1 VLDLDWL
8 DKALLWELFGNA
20 RASYQDLARKYE
32 LSFNAIKNRV
42 KKLEKVGA
50 IHEYTVELS
59 LAMLGLESIIVTI
72 ETDGSE
78 NIKSLINQIGK
89 QKPIRM
95 VTRIRNREYAAF
107 AFVAGA
113 TDFFE
118 LKMNLESLKAVT
130 KVTIHPILSTSP
142 YAPPKSKARSR
153 GQKID
158 FTQNQLRVLRCL
170 TEDVRMP
177 VGEIAKK
184 TSLTPRRISKILRE
198 LQEGGGVHFTIRMD
212 YLALGDINLELNIQ
226 YDEAKTGL
234 NEIGKWFQEHY
245 PRELWTVS
253 QVLDEPIIGISL
265 LVEDPT
271 KVGEIINIVREA
283 TFAESVDDYVITSQT
298 YVKMHYRDPS
308 QHHLDELFKE
318 AGL

>member
-1 VLDLDWL
+1 MLDLDWL

-20 RASYQDLARKYE
+20 RVSFQDLARKYE

-50 IHEYTVELS
+50 IEEYTVELS
-59 LAMLGLESIIVTI
+59 LAMLGLEPINIFI

-78 NIKSLINQIGK
+78 KIKSLIDQIGK
-89 QKPIRM
+89 LKPIRM
-95 VTRIRNREYAAF
+95 VTRIRNKKYSAF
-107 AFVAGA
+107 AFVVGT

-118 LKMNLESLKAVT
+118 LKMNLESLNPVT
-130 KVTIHPILSTSP
+130 KVTIHPVMNIAP
-142 YAPPKSKARSR
+142 QAPPKSKARSR
-153 GQKID
+153 GQKIV
-158 FTQNQLRVLRCL
+158 FTQNQLRVLKCL

-177 VGEIAKK
+177 VVEIAKK
-184 TSLTPRRISKILRE
+184 TNLTPRRISKILHE
-198 LQEGGGVHFTIRMD
+198 LQEGGGVHFTIRMN
-212 YLALGDINLELNIQ
+212 YLALGDINLELFIR
-226 YDEAKTGL
+226 YDDTKTGFD
-234 NEIGKWFQEHY
+234 EIVKWFQEHY
-245 PRELWTVS
+245 PRELWTAG
-253 QVLDEPIIGISL
+253 QMLDESSVGISL

-271 KVGEIINIVREA
+271 KVGEITNIVREA
-283 TFAESVDDYVITSQT
+283 TFSESVDDYMITSQS

>member
-1 VLDLDWL
+1 MDWL

-20 RASYQDLARKYE
+20 RVSYQELAKKYE

-50 IHEYTVELS
+50 IQEYTVELS
-59 LAMLGLESIIVTI
+59 LAMLDLEPITVII

-78 NIKSLINQIGK
+78 NIKSLIDNIGK
-89 QKPIRM
+89 HKPIRM
-95 VTRIRNREYAAF
+95 VTRTRNREYSAF
-107 AFVAGA
+107 AFVGGT

-118 LKMNLESLKAVT
+118 LKTNLESLNAVT
-130 KVTIHPILSTSP
+130 KVTIHPILSI
-142 YAPPKSKARSR
+142 APHAPKKSKARNR

-158 FTQNQLRVLRCL
+158 FTQNQLRVLKCL

-184 TSLTPRRISKILRE
+184 TSLTPRRISKILQE
-198 LQEGGGVHFTIRMD
+198 LQDGGGVHFTIRID
-212 YLALGDINLELNIQ
+212 YLALGDINLELIFN
-226 YDEAKTGL
+226 YDDTQTRL
-234 NEIGKWFQEHY
+234 NEIVKWFQEHY
-245 PRELWTVS
+245 PRELWTAT
-253 QVLDEPIIGISL
+253 QVLDEPTIVISL

-271 KVGEIINIVREA
+271 KVGEITNIVRET
-283 TFAESVDDYVITSQT
+283 TFAESVEDYMITSQT

-308 QHHLDELFKE
+308 QHRLDELFKE